1 MPVLK
6 DALEEKV
13 EEATTA
19 WEEQSMVLKLVI
31 LCFQPDKPYN
41 HSNLMT
47 TNFRA
52 INFLCVVTLRS
63 CNNFATDRARLKAAN
78 QELFK
83 DGWQQSRLSAG
94 ALLGFSRL

>member
-1 MPVLK
+1 MPVSK
-6 DALEEKV
+6 DTQEDKA

-94 ALLGFSRL
+94 ALLGFPRL

>member
-1 MPVLK
+1 MPVSK
-6 DALEEKV
+6 DTQEDKA

-31 LCFQPDKPYN
+31 LCFQPENLKTI
-41 HSNLMT
+41 LMT

-63 CNNFATDRARLKAAN
+63 CNNFATDRARLKAA
-78 QELFK
+78 
-83 DGWQQSRLSAG
+83 S
-94 ALLGFSRL
+94 